1 MIRRNL
7 PRHGYEDDYNGTYY
21 RIHRTQFAYSKH
33 SQVLRAVPGTIR
45 CPSTI
50 TATWILH
57 YTKENTR
64 KTVTHSPHY
73 IKKKNL
79 KLQTVSDV
87 VTMCE
92 ENRKINIEKN
102 KSTFKA
108 ASFGT
113 SGNPFELMTRKR
125 SIPRRVLTVQLHQNW
140 FPSCWGILYSSIL
153 PTLQENKWRLYGESE
168 NVLDWPERARSS
180 VELC

>member
-1 MIRRNL
+1 
-7 PRHGYEDDYNGTYY
+7 
-21 RIHRTQFAYSKH
+21 
-33 SQVLRAVPGTIR
+33 
-45 CPSTI
+45 
-50 TATWILH
+50 
-57 YTKENTR
+57 
-64 KTVTHSPHY
+64 
-73 IKKKNL
+73 
-79 KLQTVSDV
+79 
-87 VTMCE
+87 MCE

-153 PTLQENKWRLYGESE
+153 PTLQENKWIRRIWECSRLTGESSIESGTLLKKKIRRKKERERFFHFNGALFIRSLFLSQILYGIGSA
-168 NVLDWPERARSS
+168 LFYSS
-180 VELC
+180 IVWLQLFVQV

>member
-92 ENRKINIEKN
+92 ENRKKNIEK
-102 KSTFKA
+102 KKYLQGRQFRDQR
-108 ASFGT
+108 
-113 SGNPFELMTRKR
+113 E
-125 SIPRRVLTVQLHQNW
+125 SIRADDPKKIHSVPGFDRTTPSKLVSVLLGDSVQ
-140 FPSCWGILYSSIL
+140 
-153 PTLQENKWRLYGESE
+153 
-168 NVLDWPERARSS
+168 
-180 VELC
+180 